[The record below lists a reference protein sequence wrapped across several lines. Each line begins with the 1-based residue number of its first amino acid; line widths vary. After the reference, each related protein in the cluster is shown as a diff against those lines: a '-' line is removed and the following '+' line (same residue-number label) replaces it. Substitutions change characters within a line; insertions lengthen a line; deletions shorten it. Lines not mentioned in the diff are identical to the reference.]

1 MKTENRRDF
10 IKRSTMVST
19 GIAVG
24 APAYIRGYATR
35 NPSDVINMASV
46 GIRSQGRNHY
56 RTFMR
61 SKNARVIAVCDPDEN
76 LLPRAVTDIEEMGG
90 AKPKTYIDVRDLLE
104 NKDIEAISIGAPDYW
119 HALIA
124 IWACQAGKDVYVEK
138 PLSYT
143 IAEGR
148 KMVEAARKYNRI
160 VQVGTQHRSNKV
172 SKKAIQMLHEGVI
185 GDIYF
190 GRGTVY
196 GYRGSIGRVADSPV
210 PEGVNWD
217 LYRGPAPMRPFNTN
231 HFHYNWHWYWDTGTG
246 EFGNNGVHSLDRIRL
261 GMKKNVHPSKIS
273 CCGGF
278 YAHDS
283 DQEVPNLQ
291 IATFEY
297 DDGAIMEVVVRSLPT
312 PSEGGLLWLGT
323 EGYAE
328 LTGSSF
334 QTFMGPKKEPG
345 VNITSEDI
353 PDAESSDPEINPHYA
368 NFLDCIKSRNHNDLV
383 ADVLEG
389 HMSTSMMLLG
399 NIAYRTGRKLIFDG
413 KTERF
418 VNDKEADSYLTREYR
433 KPYVLPEKV

>member
-1 MKTENRRDF
+1 
-10 IKRSTMVST
+10 
-19 GIAVG
+19 
-24 APAYIRGYATR
+24 
-35 NPSDVINMASV
+35 
-46 GIRSQGRNHY
+46 
-56 RTFMR
+56 
-61 SKNARVIAVCDPDEN
+61 
-76 LLPRAVTDIEEMGG
+76 
-90 AKPKTYIDVRDLLE
+90 
-104 NKDIEAISIGAPDYW
+104 
-119 HALIA
+119 
-124 IWACQAGKDVYVEK
+124 
-138 PLSYT
+138 
-143 IAEGR
+143 
-148 KMVEAARKYNRI
+148 
-160 VQVGTQHRSNKV
+160 
-172 SKKAIQMLHEGVI
+172 MLHEGVI

-261 GMKKNVHPSKIS
+261 GMKKNVHPAKIS

-283 DQEVPNLQ
+283 DQEIPNLQ

-297 DDGAIMEVVVRSLPT
+297 DDGAIMEVAVRSLPT

-345 VNITSEDI
+345 VKITSEDI
-353 PDAESSDPEINPHYA
+353 PDAESSDPGINPHYA

-389 HMSTSMMLLG
+389 HMSTTMMLLG
-399 NIAYRTGRKLIFDG
+399 NIAYRTGRKLVFDG

-418 VNDKEADSYLTREYR
+418 VNDKEADAYLTREYR
-433 KPYVLPEKV
+433 NPYVLPEKV